1 MTGGMT
7 LKLGTKIKALREIT
21 GFSQAE
27 LAAKVGV
34 TQGFISHVESGIREP
49 TLDTLRKLA
58 HALGVSVA
66 ELLGEDSRPTG
77 TEGGR

>member
-1 MTGGMT
+1 
-7 LKLGTKIKALREIT
+7 LKLGTKVKMLRETI

-49 TLDTLRKLA
+49 TLDTLRKIA
-58 HALGVSVA
+58 SALGTTVSF
-66 ELLGEDSRPTG
+66 LLDDNPPQAVNQ
-77 TEGGR
+77 